1 LQDQRFNFDMFC
13 FFNLTLGSDQPDDA
27 RKKKEQK
34 EKELKELNEIFKP
47 VISKQK
53 IEAGVDPKSILC
65 AFFKQG
71 QCSKGDK
78 CKFSHNLQVEHKSAK
93 RDIFTDTRDAKD
105 ANNVPIPMEGGA
117 EDGAETDGTNEGRL
131 KNFHI
136 CNHFLDA
143 VENNKYGWF
152 WECPNG
158 GDKCKY
164 KHALPPGYQLKR
176 DSRPSEDAREQSLE
190 ELLHW
195 DKAKM
200 NEVDP
205 SKTEGTPL
213 TLERFNEWQA
223 KFIKEREKD
232 KPKVKK
238 SNKQTGRE
246 MFTFNPNLE
255 AFGIGDEEGIS
266 IYDTIEISNKSR
278 RDETDPSTET
288 NLEIDENL
296 FEADLDGLEDDL
308 DELKV

>member
-1 LQDQRFNFDMFC
+1 M
-13 FFNLTLGSDQPDDA
+13 

-53 IEAGVDPKSILC
+53 VEAGVDPKSILC

-78 CKFSHNLQVEHKSAK
+78 CKFSHNLQIEHKSAK
-93 RDIFTDTRDAKD
+93 RDIFTDTRDATNAKTQ
-105 ANNVPIPMEGGA
+105 GGA
-117 EDGAETDGTNEGRL
+117 VDVPTEEGDETIAADGTRT

-136 CNHFLDA
+136 CKHFLEA
-143 VENNKYGWF
+143 VESNKYGWF

-164 KHALPPGYQLKR
+164 KHALPVGYQLKR
-176 DSRPSEDAREQSLE
+176 DARPAEEQREQTLE
-190 ELLHW
+190 ELLHL

-213 TLERFNEWQA
+213 TLERFKEWQA
-223 KFIKEREKD
+223 KFFKEREKD
-232 KPKVKK
+232 KPKAKK

-255 AFGIGDEEGIS
+255 ATGLDEEGGVS
-266 IYDTIEISNKSR
+266 IYDTIEISNRSR
-278 RDETDPSTET
+278 RDERSEEMAEDNED

-296 FEADLDGLEDDL
+296 FEAELDGLEDEL
-308 DELKV
+308 DDLKV